1 MGAKQMS
8 DQVTVS
14 RKYQVVIP
22 KAVREQISIKPGQK
36 LMVMVKHGIL
46 SLVPV
51 LPLDE
56 LQGLLR
62 GINTEGL
69 REEEDRY

>member
-1 MGAKQMS
+1 MRS
-8 DQVTVS
+8 EQVTVS

-22 KAVREQISIKPGQK
+22 RAVREQVKLKAGQQ
-36 LMVMVKHGIL
+36 LMVMVKHGMI

-51 LPLDE
+51 LSLDD
-56 LQGLLR
+56 LQGVFR
-62 GINTEGL
+62 GMDYAGY